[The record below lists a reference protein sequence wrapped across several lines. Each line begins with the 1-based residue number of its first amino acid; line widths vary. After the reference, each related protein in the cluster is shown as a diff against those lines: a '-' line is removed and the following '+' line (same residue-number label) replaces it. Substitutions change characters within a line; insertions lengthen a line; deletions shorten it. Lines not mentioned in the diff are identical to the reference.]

1 MDNKLYAFKFA
12 IVDKVSGNVQSHL
25 MLKSNSFEDASREV
39 SALVAPS
46 FEAQLSCVSVNE
58 DS

>member
-12 IVDKVSGNVQSHL
+12 IVNRASGNVQSHL
-25 MLKSNSFEDASREV
+25 MLNSNSFEDASIEV

-46 FEAQLSCVSVNE
+46 SEAQLSCVSVN
-58 DS
+58 DNS